1 MSLTSKREN
10 NIRREPGF
18 RNDPQEMFHV
28 EHFAS
33 KKTGILTS
41 RLFGGAS
48 APFALVS

>member
-18 RNDPQEMFHV
+18 CNDPQEMFHV

-33 KKTGILTS
+33 KKNGHFDVAAFRR
-41 RLFGGAS
+41 RLRAL
-48 APFALVS
+48 PLVS